1 MMWDALVTYWPDLQK
16 ATLETLMMVGI
27 TISVAILVGTPVG
40 LFLYLTGPGGLLQRK
55 ALHQAVGY
63 AVNALRSFPF
73 IILLVVLIPVTRMIV
88 GTSIG
93 PRAAAVGLSVA
104 AIPFFARLVE
114 QSLRDVPRGVV
125 DAAISLGASVPQ
137 IVRGVLIPEAMPA
150 LVSSLTLTSISFI
163 AYSAV
168 AGAIGAG
175 GIGDLAIRYGYYRFE
190 TGVMIWCVII
200 MFVLVQL
207 TQWIGSWAAKA
218 VDHR

>member
-1 MMWDALVTYWPDLQK
+1 MFEALITYWPDLQK

-40 LFLYLTGPGGLLQRK
+40 LFLYLTGPGGLTERML
-55 ALHQAVGY
+55 AHQVVGY
-63 AVNALRSFPF
+63 AVNVLRSFPF
-73 IILLVVLIPVTRMIV
+73 IILLVVLIPITRLLV

-114 QSLRDVPRGVV
+114 QSLRDVPKGVV
-125 DAAISLGASVPQ
+125 DAALSLGASTPQ

-175 GIGDLAIRYGYYRFE
+175 GVGDLAIRYGYYRFE
-190 TGVMIWCVII
+190 TGVMVWCVII
-200 MFVLVQL
+200 MFVLVQV
-207 TQWIGSWAAKA
+207 TQWIGSWATKA